1 VVIPRGYILQI
12 QVAVA
17 LRALLAP
24 AWQRLRVLDLAYVNL
39 EASLVAVEV
48 ATLCPKL
55 EALSVSHCE
64 AVDDAAVVALARGPC
79 AGKGAFFHGDDVWQ
93 CLHE

>member
-1 VVIPRGYILQI
+1 
-12 QVAVA
+12 VAVA

-79 AGKGAFFHGDDVWQ
+79 AGKGGFTETTCGNAYINNSLEDMPPPSQYV
-93 CLHE
+93 